1 MENFYKLALTEGL
14 EGIMIKKDT
23 VYTPGLRNDWL
34 KIKKEKDVDLVV
46 LGGYYG

>member
-1 MENFYKLALTEGL
+1 LNDGL

-23 VYTPGLRNDWL
+23 IYSPGSRNDWL